1 MSAALPSSPTV
12 ATEIAVLAAPPAA
25 KRVLVALE
33 RAWPVRFV
41 FASMPAGAEDRLE
54 LNHRGGFV
62 FRQSATPVITPEPK
76 EKLSVSFARRS
87 LLDVSVRGLADLD
100 HKPLPLPPAVPLAP
114 GDEPLATLAGV
125 PVWAARRDPTGETH
139 TVSAP
144 VPELGATEST
154 FDHLHGD
161 KFITLLPLVHFVK
174 QALLRDGWRFPA
186 LRAGLMFDDPNLH
199 WPTYGFVSYAEIARR
214 SRAANYHV
222 SFATVPLDGWFAQGK
237 AAALFRENADRL
249 SLLMHGN
256 DHLYAELARPRDA
269 AGHRAL
275 IAQGLRR
282 IAAMEKRSGVAVCR
296 TMAPPHGACSNG
308 LMAAM
313 LELGV
318 EAAYSSPWSLRLWE
332 EGRTWPAELGL
343 TPAEIV
349 GRGFAVLPRFKLSNS
364 CHGWVMLAALLG
376 RPMVPV
382 GHHHDMRDAPDLLD
396 EAAAIINRLPA
407 VAWVDTGCMAR
418 GNYFSRL
425 SADGRTCEVLPHAS
439 RFEVKL
445 PTGVTTLRLLPP
457 AVERDQPVAFPWQMR
472 APDGTWRAVDREINL
487 PAGHTGPMQLK
498 LAALGEIDPN
508 AVPSPGVKPAAVAR
522 RILCEVRDR
531 AQPLVARIKRGGRG
545 QRQAARQ

>member
-1 MSAALPSSPTV
+1 MSAAPTLP
-12 ATEIAVLAAPPAA
+12 ANGTEITVLAAPPAA
-25 KRVLVALE
+25 KRVFAALE

-41 FASMPAGAEDRLE
+41 FAATAEGMKDRLE
-54 LNHRGGFV
+54 LSHRGAFV
-62 FRQSATPVITPEPK
+62 FRQSAAPATGPEPK
-76 EKLSVSFARRS
+76 ARLRVSFARRS
-87 LLDVSVRGLADLD
+87 FLDVSVRGLASVD
-100 HKPLPLPPAVPLAP
+100 HKPLAVPPAVTLAP
-114 GDEPLATLAGV
+114 GDLPLATVADV
-125 PVWAARRDPTGETH
+125 PVWAVRREGDGEVH

-144 VPELGATEST
+144 VPEIGGTESA

-161 KFITLLPLVHFVK
+161 KFITALPLVHFVK

-186 LRAGLMFDDPNLH
+186 LRAALMFDDPNLH
-199 WPTYGFVSYAEIARR
+199 WPTYGFVSYPEIARR
-214 SRAANYHV
+214 SHNANYHV

-237 AAALFRENADRL
+237 AAALFRKNADRL

-313 LELGV
+313 LELGI

-349 GRGFAVLPRFKLSNS
+349 GRGFAVLPRFKLSNG

-376 RPMVPV
+376 RPIVPV

-396 EAAAIINRLPA
+396 EAAAVVNRLPN
-407 VAWVDTGCMAR
+407 VAWVDTGRMAR
-418 GNYFSRL
+418 GNFFSRL
-425 SADGRTCEVLPHAS
+425 SPDGRTCEVLPHAS
-439 RFEVKL
+439 RIEISL
-445 PTGVTTLRLLPP
+445 PAGVTTLRILPP
-457 AVERDQPVAFPWQMR
+457 AVERDQGAPFQWQVFG
-472 APDGTWRAVDREINL
+472 PDGKWHNIGRETFFAAR
-487 PAGHTGPMQLK
+487 PAGAVQLK
-498 LAALGEIDPN
+498 LAALGEIDAD

-531 AQPLVARIKRGGRG
+531 TQPLVARIKGRRRTASP
-545 QRQAARQ
+545 Q